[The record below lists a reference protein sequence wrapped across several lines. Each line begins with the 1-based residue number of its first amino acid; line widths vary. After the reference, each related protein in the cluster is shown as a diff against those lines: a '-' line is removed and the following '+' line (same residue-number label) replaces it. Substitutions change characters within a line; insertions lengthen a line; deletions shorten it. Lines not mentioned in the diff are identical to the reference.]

1 MTTGATIAR
10 VFPTKTSM
18 SPIDKHAYFD
28 TPDLFTPKY
37 EEAHISCTFTW
48 DIPKAKRLVQ
58 DWSRHAKVVRL
69 GGVAIDGE
77 SDKPFQAGFY
87 LREGV
92 TITSRGCTNNCSF
105 CLVRRGVIEFD
116 NFPEGNI
123 IQDNNILACSDKHW
137 RLVLDMLKKEKAIE
151 FKGGLEKY
159 RITEKIAEDLRGLK
173 IKTLWLACDQPSGIK
188 ALRKAVKILHKSG
201 FTQNHIY
208 CFVLIGDDLI
218 ENESRLREVY
228 KIGAMPFAQL
238 FRNKDN
244 SISYSKEFKQFA
256 RKWSRPAII
265 KTVMEETKN
274 EKSV

>member
-1 MTTGATIAR
+1 
-10 VFPTKTSM
+10 
-18 SPIDKHAYFD
+18 
-28 TPDLFTPKY
+28 
-37 EEAHISCTFTW
+37 
-48 DIPKAKRLVQ
+48 
-58 DWSRHAKVVRL
+58 
-69 GGVAIDGE
+69 
-77 SDKPFQAGFY
+77 
-87 LREGV
+87 
-92 TITSRGCTNNCSF
+92 
-105 CLVRRGVIEFD
+105 
-116 NFPEGNI
+116 
-123 IQDNNILACSDKHW
+123 
-137 RLVLDMLKKEKAIE
+137 MLKKQRAIE

-173 IKTLWLACDQPSGIK
+173 IKTLWLACDQPGGIK
-188 ALRKAVKILHKSG
+188 ALRKAVKILHRAG

-265 KTVMEETKN
+265 KTVMGHTIKEDENAKN
-274 EKSV
+274 IQRHKSK